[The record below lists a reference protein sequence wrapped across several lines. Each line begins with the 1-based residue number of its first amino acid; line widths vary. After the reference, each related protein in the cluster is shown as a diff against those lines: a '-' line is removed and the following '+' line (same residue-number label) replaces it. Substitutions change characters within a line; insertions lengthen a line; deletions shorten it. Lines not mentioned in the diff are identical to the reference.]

1 MKTRAILAGDHYLI
15 NGPKRLITEA
25 GVADFAQV
33 MAVTDPEKRARGG
46 ITCFLV
52 DMDTPG
58 VALCKQNSLP
68 VIVLILEEQGAVARA
83 ILGEPVGTL
92 VS

>member
-1 MKTRAILAGDHYLI
+1 MARELA
-15 NGPKRLITEA
+15 
-25 GVADFAQV
+25 V
-33 MAVTDPEKRARGG
+33 
-46 ITCFLV
+46 
-52 DMDTPG
+52 MDTPA

-68 VIVLILEEQGAVARA
+68 IIVLNLEEQGAVARA